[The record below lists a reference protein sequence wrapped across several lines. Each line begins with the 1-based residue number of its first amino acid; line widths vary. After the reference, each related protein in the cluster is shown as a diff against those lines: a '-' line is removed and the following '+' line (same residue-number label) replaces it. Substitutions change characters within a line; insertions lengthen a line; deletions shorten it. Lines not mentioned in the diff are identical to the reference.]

1 MHNLFDISGRVAVV
15 TGGYGVLGG
24 SMAECLAEAGV
35 KVGILGRRQ
44 EAAEARAATLRSQGG
59 QALALTADVIERSQV
74 LAAREQVLAAWG
86 RIDILINAAG
96 GNRPAATIGPDQNV
110 FDLSMEAFDEVT
122 DLNLKGTV
130 IPTLIFGETMAE
142 QHKGSILNI
151 SSMAAQQA
159 VTKVVGY
166 SVAKA
171 GVDLFTKWMAVE
183 MARQFGPGMR
193 VNAIA
198 PGFFIADQ
206 NRDLLI
212 HPDGSYTE
220 RGKTIIAHT
229 PLGRFGVAEE
239 LHGVVRWLCSDAA
252 SFVTGVVVPVDGGF
266 SAFSGV

>member
-1 MHNLFDISGRVAVV
+1 MHDLFDISGRVAVV

-24 SMAECLAEAGV
+24 SMAGCLADAGV
-35 KVGILGRRQ
+35 HVGILGRRE
-44 EAAEARAATLRSQGG
+44 EAAEAAAATLRRRGG
-59 QALALTADVIERSQV
+59 QAIALAADVTERSQV
-74 LAAREQVLAAWG
+74 LAAREKVLDAWG
-86 RIDILINAAG
+86 RIDILINAGG
-96 GNRPAATIGPDQNV
+96 GNRPAATTGPGQTV
-110 FDLSMEAFDEVT
+110 FDLSLEAFDEVT

-142 QHKGSILNI
+142 QQKGNIVNI

-159 VTKVVGY
+159 ITKVVGY

-183 MARQFGPGMR
+183 MARQFGPGLR

-206 NRDLLI
+206 NRGLLV

-220 RGKTIIAHT
+220 RGKTIIANT
-229 PLGRFGVAEE
+229 PMGRFGVAEE

-252 SFVTGVVVPVDGGF
+252 SFVTGTVIPVDGGF